1 MSQDPEDFSE
11 LAQFTLDRHAI
22 RLLPEPFCRRHH
34 VVVLGRFD
42 PATPN
47 ATVTIGMLDPGN
59 STVLTRIGD
68 LLERP
73 LRAVRLNR
81 YEIDSALETGFG
93 TGMRTTADLVI

>member
-11 LAQFTLDRHAI
+11 LAQYKLDRNSI

-34 VVVLGRFD
+34 VVVLGKVD
-42 PATPN
+42 PAAPN
-47 ATVTIGMLDPGN
+47 ATVIIGMLDPES
-59 STVLTRIGD
+59 STALTLIGD

-81 YEIDSALETGFG
+81 YEVESALETGFG
-93 TGMRTTADLVI
+93 TGTRTTADLV